1 MIHKPK
7 AMKKILG
14 MGNALVDIMT
24 TVPND
29 GVLEQFNLP
38 KGSMQLVDS
47 NLSQKIAD
55 STSQYN
61 QKITAGGSA
70 ANTIH
75 GLAHLGAPCGFLGKI
90 GTDEMGRLFKSDLE
104 KSGVT
109 PHLLTSSTASGRAIA
124 FVTPDSE
131 RTFAT
136 YLGAAVELTAQ
147 EINRDVFAKYDYF
160 YIEGYLVQN
169 HDLIETAIKTARSLS
184 MKVAIDLASYNVVAE
199 NLDFLHRMAKDY
211 VDIIFANEE
220 EAKAFTGKEA
230 EAAAEELSAMCDI
243 AVVKVG
249 KRGSIVRNGNNIN
262 RIGIIDANC
271 IDTTGAGDLYAAGFM
286 YGLAS
291 GYSLDKCGQIGSLL
305 SGKVIES
312 LGAQISP
319 ENWAVIEREM
329 KKI

>member
-1 MIHKPK
+1 
-7 AMKKILG
+7 MKKILG

-24 TVPND
+24 TLPDD
-29 GVLEQFNLP
+29 GVLAEFKLP

-47 NLSQKIAD
+47 ELCDRIYKRIE
-55 STSQYN
+55 QYN
-61 QKITAGGSA
+61 PKISAGGSA

-75 GLAHLGAPCGFLGKI
+75 GLARLGAKCGFIGKTSRDKLG
-90 GTDEMGRLFKSDLE
+90 TLFRQDLAD
-104 KSGVT
+104 SGVE
-109 PHLLTSSTASGRAIA
+109 PHILDSQSATGHAIA
-124 FVTPDSE
+124 LVTPDSE

-136 YLGAAVELTAQ
+136 HLGAAVELTAA
-147 EINRDVFAKYDYF
+147 ELDAKVFAQYDFF

-169 HDLIETAIKTARSLS
+169 HDLIETVIKMARSQN

-199 NLDFLHRMAKDY
+199 NLDFLRRVSKEY

-230 EAAAEELSAMCDI
+230 EAAAEELAAMCDI

-249 KRGSIVRNGNNIN
+249 KRGSIIRQGDKEY
-262 RIGIIDANC
+262 RTGIIDANC
-271 IDTTGAGDLYAAGFM
+271 IDTTGAGDYYAAGFM
-286 YGLAS
+286 FGLAS
-291 GYSLDKCGQIGSLL
+291 GYSLDRCGWLGALL

-319 ENWAVIEREM
+319 ENWAFIDNEI

>member
-1 MIHKPK
+1 
-7 AMKKILG
+7 

-24 TVPND
+24 TLPDD
-29 GVLEQFNLP
+29 GVLAEFNLP

-47 NLSQKIAD
+47 ELCDRIYKRIE
-55 STSQYN
+55 QYN
-61 QKITAGGSA
+61 PKISAGGSA

-75 GLAHLGAPCGFLGKI
+75 GLARLGAKCGFIGKTSRDKLG
-90 GTDEMGRLFKSDLE
+90 TLFRQDLAD
-104 KSGVT
+104 SGVE
-109 PHLLTSSTASGRAIA
+109 PHILDSQSATGHAIA
-124 FVTPDSE
+124 LVTPDSE

-136 YLGAAVELTAQ
+136 HLGAAVELSAA
-147 EINRDVFAKYDYF
+147 ELDAKVFAQYDFF

-169 HDLIETAIKTARSLS
+169 HELIETAIKMARSQN

-199 NLDFLHRMAKDY
+199 NLDFLHRVSKEY

-230 EAAAEELSAMCDI
+230 EAAAEELAAMCDI

-249 KRGSIVRNGNNIN
+249 KRGSIIRQGNKEY
-262 RIGIIDANC
+262 RTGIIDANC
-271 IDTTGAGDLYAAGFM
+271 IDTTGAGDYYAAGFM
-286 YGLAS
+286 FGLAS
-291 GYSLDKCGQIGSLL
+291 GYSLDRCGRLGALL

-319 ENWAVIEREM
+319 ENWAFIDNEI

>member
-1 MIHKPK
+1 
-7 AMKKILG
+7 MKKILG

-24 TVPND
+24 TLPDD
-29 GVLEQFNLP
+29 GVLAEFKLP

-47 NLSQKIAD
+47 ELCDKIYKRIE
-55 STSQYN
+55 QYN
-61 QKITAGGSA
+61 PKISAGGSA

-75 GLAHLGAPCGFLGKI
+75 GLAHLGAKCGFIGKTSRDKLG
-90 GTDEMGRLFKSDLE
+90 TLFRQDLAD
-104 KSGVT
+104 SGVV
-109 PHLLTSSTASGRAIA
+109 PHILDSQSATGHAIA
-124 FVTPDSE
+124 LVTPDSE

-136 YLGAAVELTAQ
+136 HLGAAVELTAA
-147 EINRDVFAKYDYF
+147 ELDAKVFAQYDFF

-169 HDLIETAIKTARSLS
+169 HELIETAIKIARSQN

-199 NLDFLHRMAKDY
+199 NLDFLRRISKEY

-230 EAAAEELSAMCDI
+230 EAAAEELAAMCDI

-249 KRGSIVRNGNNIN
+249 KRGSIIRQGDKEY
-262 RIGIIDANC
+262 RTGIIDANC
-271 IDTTGAGDLYAAGFM
+271 IDTTGAGDYYAAGFM
-286 YGLAS
+286 FGLAS
-291 GYSLDKCGQIGSLL
+291 GYSLDRCGWLGALL

-319 ENWAVIEREM
+319 ENWTFIDNEI

>member
-1 MIHKPK
+1 
-7 AMKKILG
+7 MKKILG

-47 NLSQKIAD
+47 SLSQKIAD

-147 EINRDVFAKYDYF
+147 EIDREVFSQYDYF

-230 EAAAEELSAMCDI
+230 EAAAEELAAMCDI

-249 KRGSIVRNGNNIN
+249 KRGSIIRNGNNIY

-312 LGAQISP
+312 LGAQISA
-319 ENWAVIEREM
+319 ENWRVIDEEM
-329 KKI
+329 KKIKG

>member
-1 MIHKPK
+1 
-7 AMKKILG
+7 MKKILG

-29 GVLEQFNLP
+29 GVLKQFNLP

-47 NLSQKIAD
+47 SLSQKIAD

-147 EINRDVFAKYDYF
+147 EIDRAVFSQYDYF

-220 EAKAFTGKEA
+220 EAKAFTGKDA
-230 EAAAEELSAMCDI
+230 EAAADELAAMCDI

-249 KRGSIVRNGNNIN
+249 KRGSIIRNGNNVY

-291 GYSLDKCGQIGSLL
+291 GYSLDKCGKIGSLL

-312 LGAQISP
+312 LGAQISA
-319 ENWAVIEREM
+319 ENWKIIDEEM
-329 KKI
+329 KKIKG

>member
-1 MIHKPK
+1 
-7 AMKKILG
+7 MKKILG

-24 TVPND
+24 TLPDD
-29 GVLEQFNLP
+29 GVLAEFNLP

-47 NLSQKIAD
+47 ELCDRIYKRIE
-55 STSQYN
+55 QYN
-61 QKITAGGSA
+61 PKISAGGSA

-75 GLAHLGAPCGFLGKI
+75 GLARLGAKCGFIGKTSRDKLG
-90 GTDEMGRLFKSDLE
+90 TLFRQDLAD
-104 KSGVT
+104 SGVE
-109 PHLLTSSTASGRAIA
+109 PHILDSQSATGHAIA
-124 FVTPDSE
+124 LVTPDSE

-136 YLGAAVELTAQ
+136 HLGAAVELTAA
-147 EINRDVFAKYDYF
+147 ELDAKVFAQYDFF

-169 HDLIETAIKTARSLS
+169 HDLIETAIKIARSQN

-199 NLDFLHRMAKDY
+199 NLDFLRRISKEY

-230 EAAAEELSAMCDI
+230 EAAADELAAMCDI

-249 KRGSIVRNGNNIN
+249 KRGSIIRQGDKEY
-262 RIGIIDANC
+262 RTGIIEANC
-271 IDTTGAGDLYAAGFM
+271 IDTTGAGDYYAAGFM
-286 YGLAS
+286 FGLAS
-291 GYSLDKCGQIGSLL
+291 DYSLDRCGRLGALL

-319 ENWAVIEREM
+319 ENWAFIDNEI

>member
-1 MIHKPK
+1 
-7 AMKKILG
+7 MKKILG

-147 EINRDVFAKYDYF
+147 EIDREVFSQYDYF

-199 NLDFLHRMAKDY
+199 NIDFLRRIAKDY

-230 EAAAEELSAMCDI
+230 EAAAEELAAMCDI

-249 KRGSIVRNGNNIN
+249 KRGSIVRNGNNIS
-262 RIGIIDANC
+262 RVGIIDANC

-312 LGAQISP
+312 LGAQISA
-319 ENWAVIEREM
+319 ENWKVIDEEM
-329 KKI
+329 KKIKG

>member
-1 MIHKPK
+1 
-7 AMKKILG
+7 MKKILG

-47 NLSQKIAD
+47 SLSQKIAD

-90 GTDEMGRLFKSDLE
+90 GTDEMGCLFKSDLE

-147 EINRDVFAKYDYF
+147 EIDREVFSQYDYF

-230 EAAAEELSAMCDI
+230 EAAAEELAAMCDI

-249 KRGSIVRNGNNIN
+249 KRGSIIRNGNNIY

-312 LGAQISP
+312 LGAQISA
-319 ENWAVIEREM
+319 ENWKVIDEEM
-329 KKI
+329 KKIKG

>member
-1 MIHKPK
+1 
-7 AMKKILG
+7 MKKILG

-24 TVPND
+24 TLPDD
-29 GVLEQFNLP
+29 GVLAEFNLP

-47 NLSQKIAD
+47 ELCDRIYKRIE
-55 STSQYN
+55 QYN
-61 QKITAGGSA
+61 PKISAGGSA

-75 GLAHLGAPCGFLGKI
+75 GLARLGAKCGFIGKTSRDKLG
-90 GTDEMGRLFKSDLE
+90 TLFRQDLAD
-104 KSGVT
+104 SGVE
-109 PHLLTSSTASGRAIA
+109 PHIFDSQSATGHAIA
-124 FVTPDSE
+124 LVTPDSE

-136 YLGAAVELTAQ
+136 HLGAAVELTAA
-147 EINRDVFAKYDYF
+147 ELDAKVFAQYDFF

-169 HDLIETAIKTARSLS
+169 HDLIETAIKMARSQN

-199 NLDFLHRMAKDY
+199 NLDFLRRVSKEY

-230 EAAAEELSAMCDI
+230 EAAADELAAMCDI

-249 KRGSIVRNGNNIN
+249 KRGSIIRQGNKEY
-262 RIGIIDANC
+262 RTGIIDANC
-271 IDTTGAGDLYAAGFM
+271 IDTTGAGDYYAAGFM
-286 YGLAS
+286 FGLAS
-291 GYSLDKCGQIGSLL
+291 GYSLDRCGRLGALL

-319 ENWAVIEREM
+319 ENWAFIDNEI

>member
-1 MIHKPK
+1 
-7 AMKKILG
+7 MKKILG

-24 TVPND
+24 TLPD
-29 GVLEQFNLP
+29 DSVLTEFNLP

-47 NLSQKIAD
+47 DLCEKIYKRIEC
-55 STSQYN
+55 YN
-61 QKITAGGSA
+61 PKISAGGSA

-75 GLAHLGAPCGFLGKI
+75 GLAHLGAKCGFIGKTSCDKLG
-90 GTDEMGRLFKSDLE
+90 TLFRQDLVD
-104 KSGVT
+104 SGVV
-109 PHLLTSSTASGRAIA
+109 PHILDSQSATGHAIA
-124 FVTPDSE
+124 LVTPDSE

-136 YLGAAVELTAQ
+136 HLGAAVELSAA
-147 EINRDVFAKYDYF
+147 EIKRDVFAKYDYF

-199 NLDFLHRMAKDY
+199 NLDFLHRIAKDY

-220 EAKAFTGKEA
+220 EAKAFTGKDA
-230 EAAAEELSAMCDI
+230 EAAAEELAAMCDI

-249 KRGSIVRNGNNIN
+249 KRGSIVRNGNNIS

-271 IDTTGAGDLYAAGFM
+271 IDTTGAGDFYAAGFM
-286 YGLAS
+286 FGLAS

-312 LGAQISP
+312 LGAQISV
-319 ENWAVIEREM
+319 ENWKVIDEEM
-329 KKI
+329 KKIKS

>member
-1 MIHKPK
+1 
-7 AMKKILG
+7 MKKILG

-24 TVPND
+24 TLPDD
-29 GVLEQFNLP
+29 GVLAEFNLP

-47 NLSQKIAD
+47 ELCDRIYKRIE
-55 STSQYN
+55 QYN
-61 QKITAGGSA
+61 PKISAGGSA

-75 GLAHLGAPCGFLGKI
+75 GLARLGAKCGFIGKTSRDKLG
-90 GTDEMGRLFKSDLE
+90 TFFRQDLAD
-104 KSGVT
+104 SGVE
-109 PHLLTSSTASGRAIA
+109 PHILDSQSATGHAIA
-124 FVTPDSE
+124 LVTPDSE

-136 YLGAAVELTAQ
+136 HLGAAVELTAA
-147 EINRDVFAKYDYF
+147 ELDAKVFAQYDFF

-169 HDLIETAIKTARSLS
+169 HDLIETAIKMARSQN

-199 NLDFLHRMAKDY
+199 NLDFLRRVSKEY

-230 EAAAEELSAMCDI
+230 ESAAEELATMCDI

-249 KRGSIVRNGNNIN
+249 KRGSIIRQGDKEY
-262 RIGIIDANC
+262 RTGIIDANC
-271 IDTTGAGDLYAAGFM
+271 IDTTGAGDYYAAGFM
-286 YGLAS
+286 FGLAS
-291 GYSLDKCGQIGSLL
+291 GYSLDRCGRLGALL

-319 ENWAVIEREM
+319 ENWAFIDNEI

>member
-1 MIHKPK
+1 
-7 AMKKILG
+7 MKKILG

-47 NLSQKIAD
+47 SLSQKIAD

-90 GTDEMGRLFKSDLE
+90 GTDEMGCLFKSDIE

-147 EINRDVFAKYDYF
+147 EIDREVFSQYDYF

-230 EAAAEELSAMCDI
+230 EAAAEELAAMCDI

-249 KRGSIVRNGNNIN
+249 KRGSIIRNGNNIY

-312 LGAQISP
+312 LGAQISA
-319 ENWAVIEREM
+319 ENWKVIDEEM
-329 KKI
+329 KKIKG

>member
-1 MIHKPK
+1 
-7 AMKKILG
+7 MKKILG

-24 TVPND
+24 TLPDD
-29 GVLEQFNLP
+29 GVLAEFKLP

-47 NLSQKIAD
+47 ELCDRIYKRIE
-55 STSQYN
+55 QYN
-61 QKITAGGSA
+61 PKISAGGSA

-75 GLAHLGAPCGFLGKI
+75 GLARLGAKCGFIGKTSRDKLG
-90 GTDEMGRLFKSDLE
+90 TLFRQDLAD
-104 KSGVT
+104 SGVE
-109 PHLLTSSTASGRAIA
+109 PHILDSQSATGHAIA
-124 FVTPDSE
+124 LVTPDSE

-136 YLGAAVELTAQ
+136 HLGAAVELTAA
-147 EINRDVFAKYDYF
+147 ELDAKVFAQYDFF

-169 HDLIETAIKTARSLS
+169 HDLIETVIKMARSQN

-199 NLDFLHRMAKDY
+199 NLDFLRRVSKEY

-230 EAAAEELSAMCDI
+230 EAAAEELAAMCDI

-249 KRGSIVRNGNNIN
+249 KRGSIIRQGDKEYRTGV
-262 RIGIIDANC
+262 IDANC
-271 IDTTGAGDLYAAGFM
+271 IDTTGAGDYYAAGFM
-286 YGLAS
+286 FGLAS
-291 GYSLDKCGQIGSLL
+291 GYSLDRCGWLGALL

-319 ENWAVIEREM
+319 ENWAFIDNEI

>member
-1 MIHKPK
+1 
-7 AMKKILG
+7 MKKILG

-147 EINRDVFAKYDYF
+147 EIDREVFSQYDYF

-199 NLDFLHRMAKDY
+199 NIDFLRRIAKDY

-230 EAAAEELSAMCDI
+230 EAAAEELAAMCDI

-249 KRGSIVRNGNNIN
+249 KRGSIVRNGSNIS
-262 RIGIIDANC
+262 RVGIIDANC

-312 LGAQISP
+312 LGAQISA
-319 ENWAVIEREM
+319 ENWKVIDEEM
-329 KKI
+329 KKIKG

>member
-1 MIHKPK
+1 
-7 AMKKILG
+7 MKKILG

-75 GLAHLGAPCGFLGKI
+75 GLANLGAPCGFLGKI
-90 GTDEMGRLFKSDLE
+90 GTDDMGRLFKSDLE

-147 EINRDVFAKYDYF
+147 EIDREVFSQYDYF

-199 NLDFLHRMAKDY
+199 NIDFLRRIAKDY

-230 EAAAEELSAMCDI
+230 EAAAEELAAMCDI

-249 KRGSIVRNGNNIN
+249 KRGSIVRNGNNIS
-262 RIGIIDANC
+262 RVGIIDANC

-312 LGAQISP
+312 LGAQISA
-319 ENWAVIEREM
+319 ENWKVIDEEM
-329 KKI
+329 KKIKG

>member
-1 MIHKPK
+1 
-7 AMKKILG
+7 MKKILG

-24 TVPND
+24 TLPD
-29 GVLEQFNLP
+29 DSVLAEFNLP

-47 NLSQKIAD
+47 ELCEKIYRRIE
-55 STSQYN
+55 QYTP
-61 QKITAGGSA
+61 KITAGGSA

-75 GLAHLGAPCGFLGKI
+75 GLAHLGAQCGFIGKTSCDKLG
-90 GTDEMGRLFKSDLE
+90 TLFRQDLAN
-104 KSGVT
+104 SGVE
-109 PHLLTSSTASGRAIA
+109 PHILDSQSATGHAIA
-124 FVTPDSE
+124 LVTPDSE

-136 YLGAAVELTAQ
+136 HLGAAVELSAA
-147 EINRDVFAKYDYF
+147 ELDSAVFAKYDYF

-169 HDLIETAIKTARSLS
+169 HDLIETAIKMARSQN

-199 NLDFLHRMAKDY
+199 NLDFLRRVSKEY

-230 EAAAEELSAMCDI
+230 EAAADELAAMCDI

-249 KRGSIVRNGNNIN
+249 KRGSIVRNGNNIS

-291 GYSLDKCGQIGSLL
+291 GYSLDRCGKIGSLL

-312 LGAQISP
+312 LGAQISAD
-319 ENWAVIEREM
+319 NWKIIDEAM

>member
-1 MIHKPK
+1 
-7 AMKKILG
+7 MKKILG

-24 TVPND
+24 TLPDD
-29 GVLEQFNLP
+29 GVLAEFNLP

-47 NLSQKIAD
+47 ELCDRIYKRIE
-55 STSQYN
+55 QYN
-61 QKITAGGSA
+61 PKISAGGSA

-75 GLAHLGAPCGFLGKI
+75 GLARLGAKCGFIGKTSRDKLG
-90 GTDEMGRLFKSDLE
+90 TLFRQDLAD
-104 KSGVT
+104 SGVE
-109 PHLLTSSTASGRAIA
+109 PHILDSQSATGHAIA
-124 FVTPDSE
+124 LVTPDSE

-136 YLGAAVELTAQ
+136 HLGAAVELSAA
-147 EINRDVFAKYDYF
+147 ELDAKVFAQYDFF

-169 HDLIETAIKTARSLS
+169 HELIETAIKMARSQN

-199 NLDFLHRMAKDY
+199 NLDFLHRVSKEY

-230 EAAAEELSAMCDI
+230 EAAAEELAAMCDI

-249 KRGSIVRNGNNIN
+249 KRGSIIRQGNKEY
-262 RIGIIDANC
+262 RTGIIDANC
-271 IDTTGAGDLYAAGFM
+271 IDTTGAGDYYAAGFM
-286 YGLAS
+286 FGLAS
-291 GYSLDKCGQIGSLL
+291 GYSLDRCGRLGALL

-319 ENWAVIEREM
+319 ENWAFIDNEI

>member
-1 MIHKPK
+1 
-7 AMKKILG
+7 MKKILG

-38 KGSMQLVDS
+38 KGSMQIVDS